1 MQVLIGIISSLI
13 VFPINLIVVQ
23 IFRNVRPKPKVK
35 PEKQQ
40 PSPPAL
46 SFTEENLE
54 NYNQLKESSDESA
67 KGSNNSLDSA
77 REKNNRTRLSINDVH
92 TDVDRASFTDSPLLI
107 DRRLS
112 TTFEI
117 GKREFSFW
125 FIQSANECS
134 CCFIFRLAPTSRARR
149 LLLWFKKRNTLPH
162 YFVYV
167 AWFLLF
173 VFTTGSAA
181 VVVFYGME
189 FKNVRSLQWLFSSCV
204 SFVQDVF
211 ITQPL
216 KVRTNTSYKGP
227 IWSSQISSTGLMEW
241 TCAIKKRLTNNQTN
255 KHTAASNK
263 QAGRQTD
270 RQSNV

>member
-23 IFRNVRPKPKVK
+23 IFRNVRPKPKIK
-35 PEKQQ
+35 PKKQQ

-67 KGSNNSLDSA
+67 RGSNNSLDSS

-107 DRRLS
+107 NRRLS

-117 GKREFSFW
+117 GRREFLSDSSKVEMNNHIVF
-125 FIQSANECS
+125 F
-134 CCFIFRLAPTSRARR
+134 FRSAPTSRARR

-189 FKNVRSLQWLFSSCV
+189 FKNIRSLQWLFSSCV

-216 KVRTNTSYKGP
+216 KVRTVYKELLEDD
-227 IWSSQISSTGLMEW
+227 IL
-241 TCAIKKRLTNNQTN
+241 
-255 KHTAASNK
+255 
-263 QAGRQTD
+263 
-270 RQSNV
+270 

>member
-1 MQVLIGIISSLI
+1 MGIISSLI

-35 PEKQQ
+35 PKKQN

-67 KGSNNSLDSA
+67 KGSSNSLDSS

-117 GKREFSFW
+117 GKRDRELFFRFKRSR
-125 FIQSANECS
+125 NDCS
-134 CCFIFRLAPTSRARR
+134 CSFICFSAPTSRARR

-173 VFTTGSAA
+173 VFSTGSAV

-189 FKNVRSLQWLFSSCV
+189 LKNIQSLQWLFSSCV

-211 ITQPL
+211 VTQPL
-216 KVRTNTSYKGP
+216 KVRKTVYFKELLKDSIFAIYK
-227 IWSSQISSTGLMEW
+227 E
-241 TCAIKKRLTNNQTN
+241 AIVTLN
-255 KHTAASNK
+255 
-263 QAGRQTD
+263 
-270 RQSNV
+270 

>member
-1 MQVLIGIISSLI
+1 MQVLVGIISSLI

-23 IFRNVRPKPKVK
+23 IFRNVRPKPKIEPKTQK
-35 PEKQQ
+35 PL
-40 PSPPAL
+40 PPAL
-46 SFTEENLE
+46 SFTEENLD

-67 KGSNNSLDSA
+67 KGSSNSLDSA

-92 TDVDRASFTDSPLLI
+92 TDVDRASFTDSPLLV

-117 GKREFSFW
+117 GKKERECVSFFW
-125 FIQSANECS
+125 FIQSGNECS
-134 CCFIFRLAPTSRARR
+134 CFFILCSAPTSRARR

-189 FKNVRSLQWLFSSCV
+189 LKNIRSLQWLFSSCV

-211 ITQPL
+211 VTQPL
-216 KVRTNTSYKGP
+216 KVGTKG
-227 IWSSQISSTGLMEW
+227 L
-241 TCAIKKRLTNNQTN
+241 
-255 KHTAASNK
+255 
-263 QAGRQTD
+263 
-270 RQSNV
+270 